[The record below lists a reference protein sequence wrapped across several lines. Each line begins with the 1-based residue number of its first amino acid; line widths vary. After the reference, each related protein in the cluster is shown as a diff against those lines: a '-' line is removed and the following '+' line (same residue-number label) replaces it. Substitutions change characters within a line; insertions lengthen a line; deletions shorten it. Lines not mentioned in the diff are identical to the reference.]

1 MSDSRKAKNLNDEE
15 AITLILCLMLLAIL
29 LTVICSSVCIV
40 PIRWSFRIRSLVL
53 YNYGIFFLSACV
65 PTQLSLARLFLR
77 TILRFASRSRAQC
90 RHVNEIIS
98 RGRRY

>member
-1 MSDSRKAKNLNDEE
+1 MSDSRKNLNDEE
-15 AITLILCLMLLAIL
+15 VITLILCWKLLAVL
-29 LTVICSSVCIV
+29 LTVICSGVCIV
-40 PIRWSFRIRSLVL
+40 PIRWSCRIQSLVL
-53 YNYGIFFLSACV
+53 YNYDIFLSTCV

>member
-15 AITLILCLMLLAIL
+15 AITLILRRILLAVL
-29 LTVICSSVCIV
+29 LTVICSGVCII
-40 PIRWSFRIRSLVL
+40 PIRWSCRIRSLVL
-53 YNYGIFFLSACV
+53 CNYGIFLSTCV

-77 TILRFASRSRAQC
+77 TILRLASRSRAQC